1 MTDVEAIAE
10 RLRARG
16 LRVTPQRQVVFGLL
30 DGNQEHPT
38 VEALFGA
45 AREALPTISLKTVY
59 QTVHE
64 LEDLGEVRLLDV
76 GTGAV
81 RVDPNVEHPHH
92 HLICTECG
100 SVRDVLVDVGDLH
113 LAERDRQGFVVRDV
127 QVLFRG
133 ECAVCV
139 PAPGH

>member
-1 MTDVEAIAE
+1 MTDVEALAE
-10 RLRARG
+10 RFRARG
-16 LRVTPQRQVVFGLL
+16 LRVTPQRHVVFGLL
-30 DGNQEHPT
+30 DGNDAHPT
-38 VEALFGA
+38 VEALFES
-45 AREALPTISLKTVY
+45 ARATLPTISLKTVY

-100 SVRDVLVDVGDLH
+100 SVRDVLVDVGDLR
-113 LAERDRQGFVVRDV
+113 LAERDREGFDVHDV
-127 QVLFRG
+127 QVHFRG
-133 ECAVCV
+133 VCAGCAQ
-139 PAPGH
+139 P